1 MIETLL
7 RIQELDQEIRRIRR
21 TLEELPARRA
31 QIESALETAKGKV
44 SAAEKAL
51 LAAKEGVKRTEGEI
65 EAAKGQIAKYRAD
78 QLKIK
83 SNDDYRALERQ
94 IAGVQGQ
101 ISDLEDRA
109 LGLMEES
116 DSAAAAAGEAKK
128 ELERAKE
135 KVGAELSMLE
145 DSTKGLGAEAEGL
158 AEQRKALAAEADA
171 GWLAR
176 YERIFAK
183 ERDAAIA
190 TVEHGTCGGCHMK
203 LSPSQAVDARKHDKI
218 TTCDFC
224 GRMLYAP

>member
-1 MIETLL
+1 ML
-7 RIQELDQEIRRIRR
+7 RIQEMDQEIRRMRR
-21 TLEELPARRA
+21 TLEELPERRA
-31 QIESALETAKGKV
+31 QIESALSSAKEKV
-44 SAAEKAL
+44 AAAEKAL
-51 LAAKEGVKRTEGEI
+51 LAAREGVKRTEGEI

-94 IAGVQGQ
+94 IAGVQAS
-101 ISDLEDRA
+101 ISDLEDRE
-109 LGLMEES
+109 LGLMEEA
-116 DSAAAAAGEAKK
+116 DAAAAAAGEAKK
-128 ELERAKE
+128 ELERQKE
-135 KVGAELSMLE
+135 KVGAELAMLE
-145 DSTKGLGAEAEGL
+145 ENTKGLGTEADAL
-158 AEQRKALAAEADA
+158 AEKRKTLAAEADA